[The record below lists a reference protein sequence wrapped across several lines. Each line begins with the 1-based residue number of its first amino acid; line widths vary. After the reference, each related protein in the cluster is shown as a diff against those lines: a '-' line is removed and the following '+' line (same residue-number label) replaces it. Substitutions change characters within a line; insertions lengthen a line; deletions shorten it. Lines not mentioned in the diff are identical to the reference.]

1 MIEGSFELQSPFV
14 LQSLLYGNG
23 SSKGSVSTPHVL
35 PTVADYKNP
44 FILKL
49 HGFWYESLGELCMV
63 GTGSSY
69 LKEGTLLTPAAVL
82 KLHNIKTSSSITSLI
97 TGTLESLSPSN
108 DSNYFEPISILL
120 FPQLNYKFT
129 FVSGDSTDELSDES
143 DPEKNLP
150 VYDVLRGRTF
160 CSKFTSLVFRNV
172 YNLQYTGCRSNKKC
186 LPRDGVIANLP
197 GSISLSVV
205 DCSDVLKRVQILL
218 TFDDNTKPSRHE
230 KRFDPNTT
238 LIGEG
243 IWDDKK
249 NQLHVLLCRFLDI
262 TNSWSNAHVG
272 DCTTRLSLRF
282 PAIWSIKETSYF
294 EKIVFR
300 KLDRV
305 SNLCTEKKLA
315 RNKRQRYPSPKFFG
329 MRFSISIKSS
339 KGRTGWGFADAL
351 TVNNQLYMHTH
362 LMFAAI
368 NDDFERLT
376 RWEPQGRANISYIID
391 IKWHNPLNA
400 SIALDEK
407 MEITAEGIYDADTG
421 GLCMVGCRKISS
433 IDQFGNASM
442 DCDIILNFQFA
453 PVKGFKNERYIR
465 GRIRSIREKSDL
477 LYFHP
482 LDVSSVAY
490 SREQARHT
498 IWTMDLEIAMVVISQ
513 TLACLFVRSQLYH
526 SKRQPNRLPFTSLV
540 MLVILTLGQLIP
552 LVLNYEA
559 LFHQKN
565 DQGTVLFQTG
575 GWLEV
580 NEVIVRIT
588 SMVAFLLQLHILQQ
602 AFLSR
607 SNDRNGKGLWFAEK
621 MSLLV
626 TLPLYLYG
634 AFVVLLADRA
644 NYRCDTVLLPTR
656 PVDYWQRSTWDDL
669 KSYAGLISDGF
680 LLPQILFNIF
690 SSSRENA
697 LSPSFY
703 IGTSLVR
710 LLPHAYDLHCDHSY
724 VEYKGTSIYANP
736 AKDFF
741 STAWDVIILIGV
753 LLLAAIIYLQ
763 QQFGGCCIIPK
774 RFRWRRSYE
783 KIPAVGQS

>member
-1 MIEGSFELQSPFV
+1 MKPSMCLWLCTLKISFLCFNFSVKPVSSVLHSYSDHCFSIVPEPVPNSEPPGYEFASFGPSQSGFYYSDGDFRVVSSNITRHTNSFSFYTTAVSQTDKDGVFMIEGSFELQSPFV

-282 PAIWSIKETSYF
+282 PAIWSIKETS
-294 EKIVFR
+294 
-300 KLDRV
+300 
-305 SNLCTEKKLA
+305 
-315 RNKRQRYPSPKFFG
+315 
-329 MRFSISIKSS
+329 
-339 KGRTGWGFADAL
+339 
-351 TVNNQLYMHTH
+351 
-362 LMFAAI
+362 
-368 NDDFERLT
+368 
-376 RWEPQGRANISYIID
+376 
-391 IKWHNPLNA
+391 
-400 SIALDEK
+400 
-407 MEITAEGIYDADTG
+407 
-421 GLCMVGCRKISS
+421 
-433 IDQFGNASM
+433 
-442 DCDIILNFQFA
+442 
-453 PVKGFKNERYIR
+453 
-465 GRIRSIREKSDL
+465 
-477 LYFHP
+477 
-482 LDVSSVAY
+482 
-490 SREQARHT
+490 T
-498 IWTMDLEIAMVVISQ
+498 IM
-513 TLACLFVRSQLYH
+513 
-526 SKRQPNRLPFTSLV
+526 
-540 MLVILTLGQLIP
+540 GQI
-552 LVLNYEA
+552 
-559 LFHQKN
+559 
-565 DQGTVLFQTG
+565 
-575 GWLEV
+575 
-580 NEVIVRIT
+580 
-588 SMVAFLLQLHILQQ
+588 
-602 AFLSR
+602 
-607 SNDRNGKGLWFAEK
+607 
-621 MSLLV
+621 
-626 TLPLYLYG
+626 
-634 AFVVLLADRA
+634 
-644 NYRCDTVLLPTR
+644 
-656 PVDYWQRSTWDDL
+656 
-669 KSYAGLISDGF
+669 
-680 LLPQILFNIF
+680 
-690 SSSRENA
+690 
-697 LSPSFY
+697 
-703 IGTSLVR
+703 
-710 LLPHAYDLHCDHSY
+710 
-724 VEYKGTSIYANP
+724 
-736 AKDFF
+736 
-741 STAWDVIILIGV
+741 
-753 LLLAAIIYLQ
+753 
-763 QQFGGCCIIPK
+763 
-774 RFRWRRSYE
+774 
-783 KIPAVGQS
+783 